1 MPHLI
6 VEYSANLAP
15 FPERKTLVELN
26 EAVCASPEVQTEA
39 DLKTRFISQNSF
51 AVGTESSPR
60 GFVHAQLRLL
70 AGRTPDAKADLAERV
85 AAVLRRRTPQPEGM
99 LVQLSVEIVDM
110 DRPSYVKERL

>member
-15 FPERKTLVELN
+15 FPERKALAELN
-26 EAVCASPEVQTEA
+26 EAVCASAEVQTEA
-39 DLKTRFISQNSF
+39 DLKTRFVSQTGFS
-51 AVGTESSPR
+51 VGTENGPR

-70 AGRTPDAKADLAERV
+70 SGRTPEAKADLAERV
-85 AAVLRRRTPQPEGM
+85 AGVLRKRTPKPEGM

-110 DRPSYVKERL
+110 ERPSYIKERL